1 MVDAKITEIK
11 WDEKK
16 IGLSIRA
23 LIAPEAPAAEESAAE
38 EASVE
43 ETAPVEEASEEA
55 TEE

>member
-23 LIAPEAPAAEESAAE
+23 LLAPEAPAE
-38 EASVE
+38 EAV
-43 ETAPVEEASEEA
+43 EEA
-55 TEE
+55 TEAPAEETVEATEE